1 MAGIEEQIET
11 LREAITELTTALEAH
26 IITHNTGG
34 SIIERTAPEPL
45 ARAREKLQDAD
56 EQCPC

>member
-1 MAGIEEQIET
+1 MAHIEEKIET
-11 LREAITELTTALEAH
+11 LRQAISELTTAVEAH

-34 SIIERTAPEPL
+34 SIIDRVAPAPL
-45 ARAREKLQDAD
+45 SRAQGKLKDAD